1 MHAPPAARDAA
12 FPEVGHPLRVNL
24 TGCFHACAQP
34 QVADIGLTGGRARV
48 GEAVVPVYT
57 LMIGG
62 HLGEGSAFAR
72 PLEGRVADDKLLG
85 LLEALVQ
92 KYLALREAGEPFY
105 ATVARTGLELWQSV
119 ANQYTIA

>member
-1 MHAPPAARDAA
+1 M
-12 FPEVGHPLRVNL
+12 
-24 TGCFHACAQP
+24 
-34 QVADIGLTGGRARV
+34 
-48 GEAVVPVYT
+48 PVYT

-62 HLGEGSAFAR
+62 HLGEESAFAR
-72 PLEGRVADDKLLG
+72 PLEGRDKLLG

>member
-1 MHAPPAARDAA
+1 
-12 FPEVGHPLRVNL
+12 
-24 TGCFHACAQP
+24 
-34 QVADIGLTGGRARV
+34 
-48 GEAVVPVYT
+48 
-57 LMIGG
+57 MIGG
-62 HLGEGSAFAR
+62 HLGEESAFAR

-105 ATVARTGLELWQSV
+105 ATVARTGLELWESV